1 VPSVER
7 PGRRAR
13 LVVGCRRRNSCTV
26 SYRVP
31 SVERPGRRARLVVGC
46 RRRNSCTVSYRV
58 PSVERP
64 GRRARLVVGCR
75 RRNSCT
81 VSYRVPSV
89 ERPGRRAR
97 LVVGCRRRNS
107 CTVSY
112 RVPSVERP
120 GRRARLVVG
129 CRRRNSCTVS
139 YRVPSVER
147 PGRRAR
153 LVVGCRRRN
162 SCTVSYRVPSVERPG
177 RRARLVVGCRRRNSC
192 TVTVRTLPR
201 SSVEPPLDRGGTSR
215 QQPDIGLCRDARSNR
230 HSTGEAPVA
239 SRRTSDF
246 AETLG
251 RTAIR
256 PGRHQSPVA
265 GHRTLPRSSVE
276 PPLDRGGISRQQL
289 DIGLC
294 REARSNRHSAGE
306 APVASRRTSPLCQ
319 DARSSRHST
328 EEASV
333 ASSRTSPFAEK
344 LGRAATRP
352 RRHRSSTVGHR
363 SLPRSSV
370 EPPLDRG
377 HISRQPPCTGLYLSV
392 AIELHVTKGY
402 QPSTSDLAHSNARLR
417 RKRPASV
424 LKPRIRLHSRQVD
437 ILN

>member
-46 RRRNSCTVSYRV
+46 H
-58 PSVERP
+58 
-64 GRRARLVVGCR
+64 
-75 RRNSCT
+75 
-81 VSYRVPSV
+81 
-89 ERPGRRAR
+89 
-97 LVVGCRRRNS
+97 
-107 CTVSY
+107 
-112 RVPSVERP
+112 
-120 GRRARLVVG
+120 
-129 CRRRNSCTVS
+129 
-139 YRVPSVER
+139 
-147 PGRRAR
+147 
-153 LVVGCRRRN
+153 RRN

-276 PPLDRGGISRQQL
+276 PPFDRGGTSRQSP

-294 REARSNRHSAGE
+294 REARSNRHSTGE
-306 APVASRRTSPLCQ
+306 APVASRRTS
-319 DARSSRHST
+319 D
-328 EEASV
+328 
-333 ASSRTSPFAEK
+333 FAEK

-352 RRHRSSTVGHR
+352 GRHQSPTAGHR
-363 SLPRSSV
+363 TLPRSSV
-370 EPPLDRG
+370 EPPFGRGGTSRQSPDLATLPRRSVEPPLDRG
-377 HISRQPPCTGLYLSV
+377 GISRQ
-392 AIELHVTKGY
+392 
-402 QPSTSDLAHSNARLR
+402 QPDIAVCRKARSSRHSTAE
-417 RKRPASV
+417 ASV
-424 LKPRIRLHSRQVD
+424 VNSWSSQSAEKLGRTATRSGTHQSSTAVHRTLPQCCDRVARNQGVSAIDVRLSAQQRSTEAQETC
-437 ILN
+437 ICA

>member
-1 VPSVER
+1 
-7 PGRRAR
+7 
-13 LVVGCRRRNSCTV
+13 
-26 SYRVP
+26 
-31 SVERPGRRARLVVGC
+31 
-46 RRRNSCTVSYRV
+46 V

-215 QQPDIGLCRDARSNR
+215 QQRQDIGLCRDARSNR

-246 AETLG
+246 AETVEPPSVEPPFDRGGTSRQSPDIGLCREARSSRHSTEEASVANSWTSDFAEKLG

-265 GHRTLPRSSVE
+265 GPRHFAKTLGRAATRPRRHQSPAAGHRRLPKSSVE
-276 PPLDRGGISRQQL
+276 PPLDRGGIGRQQL
-289 DIGLC
+289 DIAVC
-294 REARSNRHSAGE
+294 REARSNRHSTGDTSVVNRR
-306 APVASRRTSPLCQ
+306 APDFTSVL
-319 DARSSRHST
+319 RSS
-328 EEASV
+328 
-333 ASSRTSPFAEK
+333 
-344 LGRAATRP
+344 
-352 RRHRSSTVGHR
+352 
-363 SLPRSSV
+363 
-370 EPPLDRG
+370 
-377 HISRQPPCTGLYLSV
+377 CT
-392 AIELHVTKGY
+392 
-402 QPSTSDLAHSNARLR
+402 
-417 RKRPASV
+417 
-424 LKPRIRLHSRQVD
+424 
-437 ILN
+437 

>member
-1 VPSVER
+1 
-7 PGRRAR
+7 
-13 LVVGCRRRNSCTV
+13 V

-89 ERPGRRAR
+89 DR
-97 LVVGCRRRNS
+97 S
-107 CTVSY
+107 
-112 RVPSVERP
+112 
-120 GRRARLVVG
+120 
-129 CRRRNSCTVS
+129 
-139 YRVPSVER
+139 
-147 PGRRAR
+147 
-153 LVVGCRRRN
+153 
-162 SCTVSYRVPSVERPG
+162 
-177 RRARLVVGCRRRNSC
+177 
-192 TVTVRTLPR
+192 RTLPR
-201 SSVEPPLDRGGTSR
+201 RSVEPPFDRGGTSR
-215 QQPDIGLCRDARSNR
+215 QSPDIGLCREARSNR

>member
-1 VPSVER
+1 
-7 PGRRAR
+7 
-13 LVVGCRRRNSCTV
+13 V

-129 CRRRNSCTVS
+129 R
-139 YRVPSVER
+139 
-147 PGRRAR
+147 
-153 LVVGCRRRN
+153 
-162 SCTVSYRVPSVERPG
+162 
-177 RRARLVVGCRRRNSC
+177 RRRNSC

-201 SSVEPPLDRGGTSR
+201 SSVEPPFDRGGTSR
-215 QQPDIGLCRDARSNR
+215 QSPDIGLCRDARSNR

-251 RTAIR
+251 RAATR
-256 PGRHQSPVA
+256 PRRHQSPTA
-265 GHRTLPRSSVE
+265 GHRTLPRSSVEPPFDRGGTSRQSPDIATLPRSSVEPPFDRGGTSRQSPDLATLPRRSVE
-276 PPLDRGGISRQQL
+276 PPLDRGGISRQQP
-289 DIGLC
+289 DIAVC
-294 REARSNRHSAGE
+294 RE
-306 APVASRRTSPLCQ
+306 
-319 DARSSRHST
+319 ARSSRHST
-328 EEASV
+328 GEASV
-333 ASSRTSPFAEK
+333 VNRRTSHVAVK
-344 LGRAATRP
+344 LGRAVTRP
-352 RRHRSSTVGHR
+352 GTHQSSTAVHRTLPQCCNRVARNQGVSAIDVGLSAQQR
-363 SLPRSSV
+363 STEAQETCNCVLNREFVYIRDKP
-370 EPPLDRG
+370 
-377 HISRQPPCTGLYLSV
+377 IYLTELTLIM
-392 AIELHVTKGY
+392 IE
-402 QPSTSDLAHSNARLR
+402 
-417 RKRPASV
+417 AS
-424 LKPRIRLHSRQVD
+424 LQ
-437 ILN
+437 